1 MELVLGKLYVKF
13 YCELGFII
21 DICICNFMIGVIKN
35 LLCCIVFLVCWCC
48 YFFIF
53 VLIYIVYS

>member
-21 DICICNFMIGVIKN
+21 DKCNFMIGVIKN
-35 LLCCIVFLVCWCC
+35 LLCCIVFLLVLLFF
-48 YFFIF
+48 YFCIN
-53 VLIYIVYS
+53 LYCL